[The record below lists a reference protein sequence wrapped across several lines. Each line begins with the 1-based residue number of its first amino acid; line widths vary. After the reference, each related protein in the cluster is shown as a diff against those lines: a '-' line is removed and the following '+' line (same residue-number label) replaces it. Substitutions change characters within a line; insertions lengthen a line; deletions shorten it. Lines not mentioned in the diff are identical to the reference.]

1 MYIASSSAYCHI
13 IHKPIGEVSLKG
25 QYISI
30 EAMQSH
36 MISQPVISLKH
47 NFTIIY
53 EVYNWNG
60 KSWTIPYNN
69 VCATAMF
76 SWHIIS
82 ALTEAK
88 VFVMAISLQ

>member
-36 MISQPVISLKH
+36 MISQPVITLKH
-47 NFTIIY
+47 NFKIIY
-53 EVYNWNG
+53 EVCN
-60 KSWTIPYNN
+60 
-69 VCATAMF
+69 
-76 SWHIIS
+76 
-82 ALTEAK
+82 
-88 VFVMAISLQ
+88 